1 MPSGEEYTPKLKK
14 YVMFSPI
21 NIIVTCTP
29 KPEKTDM
36 LLSPFDI
43 APVGHVLLRLEWD
56 FTSL

>member
-1 MPSGEEYTPKLKK
+1 
-14 YVMFSPI
+14 MFSPI